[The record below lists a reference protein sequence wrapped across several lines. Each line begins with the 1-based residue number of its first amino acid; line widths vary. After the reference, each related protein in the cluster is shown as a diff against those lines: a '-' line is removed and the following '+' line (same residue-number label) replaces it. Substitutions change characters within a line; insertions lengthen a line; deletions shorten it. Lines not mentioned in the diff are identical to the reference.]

1 MALRLI
7 VYVISC
13 DNLRHFIVRF
23 AGFYTMKC
31 RKSFCDVFLYGL

>member
-7 VYVISC
+7 VCVISC

-23 AGFYTMKC
+23 AVFYTMKR
-31 RKSFCDVFLYGL
+31 RKSFYD